1 MSNREQFL
9 LDHKS
14 EIENLYYNSFKTQDE
29 IGNIFQVSQKVIW
42 RFMKRHGI
50 KARIPAKRDQRG
62 EKNSSWK
69 GNNVS
74 YKAFHQR
81 VRSVRGNPTECIKC
95 NTTEGRLEWASIS
108 KQYHDLNDYQAMCV
122 PCHRNHDLFLRGQLI
137 TKKCPVC
144 QKEWLIRK
152 SLENQV
158 CCSCKCAGEFKSTKI
173 NPEQVISLYKS
184 GYTQKQIGQKY
195 KLGQTSISRILKKYN
210 IQTIYKAPSNKILH
224 KINPEEVK
232 SLYLKGMNKK
242 SIAKIFN
249 VASTSISN
257 FFKIH
262 NIPSR
267 NMGTKEF
274 YNVQK

>member
-1 MSNREQFL
+1 MSNRETFL
-9 LDHKS
+9 LERKL
-14 EIENLYYNSFKTQDE
+14 EIETLYYDSFMTQAE
-29 IGNIFQVSQKVIW
+29 IGQHFGVAQNTVSK
-42 RFMKRHGI
+42 FMKQHGI
-50 KARIPAKRDQRG
+50 KARIAAKRDQRG
-62 EKNSSWK
+62 EKNSAWK
-69 GNNVS
+69 GDSVS
-74 YKAFHQR
+74 YKGAHDR
-81 VRSVRGNPTECIKC
+81 VRSVRGNPTKCIKC
-95 NTTEGRLEWASIS
+95 NTTEGKLEWASIS
-108 KQYHDLNDYQAMCV
+108 KQYHDPNDYQAMCV
-122 PCHRNHDLFLRGQLI
+122 PCHRNHDLFLRGQLV

-184 GYTQKQIGQKY
+184 GYTKKQIGQKY
-195 KLGQTSISRILKKYN
+195 NLGPTSISRILKKYN

-224 KINPEEVK
+224 TINPEEVK
-232 SLYLKGMNKK
+232 RLYLKGMNQK

-267 NMGTKEF
+267 NTGTKEF
-274 YNVQK
+274 YNEQE

>member
-1 MSNREQFL
+1 MSNREIFL

-14 EIENLYYNSFKTQDE
+14 EIENLYYNSFKTQEE

-42 RFMKRHGI
+42 GFMKRHGI
-50 KARIPAKRDQRG
+50 KARIAAKRDQRG
-62 EKNSSWK
+62 EKNSAWK
-69 GNNVS
+69 GDSVS
-74 YKAFHQR
+74 YKGAHDR
-81 VRSVRGNPTECIKC
+81 VRSVRGNPTKCIKC
-95 NTTEGRLEWASIS
+95 NTTEGKLEWASIS
-108 KQYHDLNDYQAMCV
+108 KQYHDPNDYQAMCV
-122 PCHRNHDLFLRGQLI
+122 PCHRNHDLFLRGQLV

-158 CCSCKCAGEFKSTKI
+158 WCSCKCAGEFKSIKI
-173 NPEQVISLYKS
+173 NPEQIISLYKS

-195 KLGQTSISRILKKYN
+195 NLGQTSISRILKKYN

-232 SLYLKGMNKK
+232 RLYLKGMNQK
-242 SIAKIFN
+242 SIARIFN

-267 NMGTKEF
+267 NTGTKEF
-274 YNVQK
+274 YNEQE